1 MVTGGL
7 EHGLLYVNGAPSYV
21 FDYFVTVMNLSRLIP
36 EWIQDPNHDQTWS
49 DLNRDGI
56 YSRQTVYNS

>member
-36 EWIQDPNHDQTWS
+36 EWIQDPNHDQT
-49 DLNRDGI
+49 
-56 YSRQTVYNS
+56 

>member
-36 EWIQDPNHDQTWS
+36 ETQIMIKHEQ
-49 DLNRDGI
+49 I
-56 YSRQTVYNS
+56 